1 MDYLNLAQGLVER
14 ASSGEVQA
22 EALVMQS
29 ENTMIRVQGGEV
41 VEMSTA
47 DSKGVGIRVIRGG
60 RTGFCHTSDFD
71 APSLEATVDDALALA
86 ASADADEYRGLPEIE
101 GQGQVERDLGVY
113 DPTLSSWGTENK
125 IAFIMAVEGA
135 CLGRDRR
142 VVATSYCTY
151 QDHVSRMFLANSR
164 GFAGSHEWTGAIA
177 YLRAVAED
185 KTGQTAGLG
194 LGFSVSHRDLDA
206 EAIGREAAAKA
217 IQILGGRP
225 VRTQRASIILDPFA
239 AVEFL
244 ESLADA
250 VTGESMQKGR
260 SFLAGKVG
268 KEIASGKVTL
278 VDDGRLVG
286 GFASAPFDGEGV
298 STSRTAL
305 VVDGRLE
312 QLLYDCYTA
321 RRDGTQSTGNAQR
334 SSYRSQPYPAPTNLY
349 LQPSSL
355 SRREL
360 IRDVRRGLYVTS
372 TMNTGGI
379 NPING
384 DYSVGA
390 SGMWVE
396 NGETAK
402 PVAGVTIAS
411 NMADMLRNVVAVGK
425 DLRFIP
431 LAASVGSPTIVVED
445 MTIGGPV
452 G

>member
-1 MDYLNLAQGLVER
+1 
-14 ASSGEVQA
+14 
-22 EALVMQS
+22 
-29 ENTMIRVQGGEV
+29 
-41 VEMSTA
+41 
-47 DSKGVGIRVIRGG
+47 
-60 RTGFCHTSDFD
+60 
-71 APSLEATVDDALALA
+71 
-86 ASADADEYRGLPEIE
+86 
-101 GQGQVERDLGVY
+101 
-113 DPTLSSWGTENK
+113 
-125 IAFIMAVEGA
+125 
-135 CLGRDRR
+135 
-142 VVATSYCTY
+142 
-151 QDHVSRMFLANSR
+151 
-164 GFAGSHEWTGAIA
+164 
-177 YLRAVAED
+177 
-185 KTGQTAGLG
+185 
-194 LGFSVSHRDLDA
+194 
-206 EAIGREAAAKA
+206 
-217 IQILGGRP
+217 
-225 VRTQRASIILDPFA
+225 
-239 AVEFL
+239 
-244 ESLADA
+244 
-250 VTGESMQKGR
+250 
-260 SFLAGKVG
+260 
-268 KEIASGKVTL
+268 
-278 VDDGRLVG
+278 
-286 GFASAPFDGEGV
+286 
-298 STSRTAL
+298 
-305 VVDGRLE
+305 VDGRLE